1 MPMPFRTARTVP
13 HGHVRNLVPDVLVLD
28 TGERSLKAL
37 ILAAGYAT
45 RLRPLTDDVPKHLLP
60 VGGRP
65 MLDWVL
71 DRVREVEDVDA
82 VHLVTNSRFAPQF
95 ARWAERHGVTVHD
108 DGTTSNEDRLGAVG
122 DLRLV
127 IDAAGLEGDE
137 LVVLAGDNLFELS
150 LPRFVGWW
158 RAKPQ
163 PASAVPLHDVGDR
176 ELAKNYGIA
185 ETDGDDRIVSFVEK
199 PGDPASTLASTLI
212 YLLPPEHVRLVA
224 TYLREGQSPDNAG
237 SFLGWLA
244 HREPVYGYRFEG
256 IWFDIGNHDQLLEA
270 DNRLRRLAGL
280 PERES
285 YSLD

>member
-1 MPMPFRTARTVP
+1 
-13 HGHVRNLVPDVLVLD
+13 
-28 TGERSLKAL
+28 LKAV

-82 VHLVTNSRFAPQF
+82 VYLVTNSRFAPQF
-95 ARWAERHGVTVHD
+95 ARWAERNDVDVLD

-127 IDAAGLEGDE
+127 IEAGVLQLEE
-137 LVVLAGDNLFELS
+137 LIVLAGDNLFEFS
-150 LPRFVGWW
+150 LPRFVEWW

-163 PASAVPLHDVGDR
+163 PASAVPLHDVGDLD
-176 ELAKNYGIA
+176 LATHYGIA
-185 ETDGDDRIVSFVEK
+185 EVDAEDRIVNFVEK
-199 PGDPASTLASTLI
+199 PDVPTSTLASTLV
-212 YLLPPEHVRLVA
+212 YLLAPEHVQLVA
-224 TYLREGQSPDNAG
+224 TYLDEGESPDNAG

-244 HREPVYGYRFEG
+244 HRESVYGYRFDG
-256 IWFDIGNHDQLLEA
+256 TWFDIGNHEQLLEA

-280 PERES
+280 PERET

>member
-1 MPMPFRTARTVP
+1 MKGV
-13 HGHVRNLVPDVLVLD
+13 
-28 TGERSLKAL
+28 

-71 DRVREVEDVDA
+71 DRVGEVQEVDA
-82 VHLVTNSRFAPQF
+82 LHLVTNSRFAPAF
-95 ARWAERHGVTVHD
+95 RRWAEARSVTVHD

-122 DLRLV
+122 DLRLA
-127 IDAAGLEGDE
+127 IEETSLDDE
-137 LVVLAGDNLFELS
+137 LLVLAGDNLFEFS
-150 LPRFVGWW
+150 LPRFVEWW

-163 PASAVPLHDVGDR
+163 PSSAVPLHDVGEL
-176 ELAKNYGIA
+176 ELATHYGIA
-185 ETDGDDRIVSFVEK
+185 DTDADDRMVRFVEK
-199 PGDPASTLASTLI
+199 PSDPPSTLASTLV
-212 YLLPPEHVRLVA
+212 YLLPTEHVRLVR
-224 TYLREGQSPDNAG
+224 TYLDEGQSPDNAG

-244 HREPVYGYRFEG
+244 QREPVYGYRFEG
-256 IWFDIGNHDQLLEA
+256 AWYDIGNHDQLLEA
-270 DNRLRRLAGL
+270 DNRQRRLAGL